1 VTREDR
7 DRRIGRNEA
16 AFRAANERIEEMNLA
31 ISQVSEEIIIVCEC
45 GNPEC
50 VEQIELSLG
59 EYEEIRS
66 DPTLFAAVPGHGDPS
81 VETVVAE
88 HEGYSVVRK
97 DDPEAKEVAERTDP
111 RS

>member
-1 VTREDR
+1 VAKDDR
-7 DRRIGRNEA
+7 DRRIGLNEA
-16 AFRAANERIEEMNLA
+16 AFRAANERIEEMNLSL
-31 ISQVSEEIIIVCEC
+31 SQVTEQIMVVCEC

-50 VEQIELSLG
+50 VEQIEMSLG

-66 DPTLFAAVPGHGDPS
+66 DPTHFAVVPGHEDPS
-81 VETVVAE
+81 VDSVVAE

-97 DDPEAKEVAERTDP
+97 YDPEAKEVVEQTDP